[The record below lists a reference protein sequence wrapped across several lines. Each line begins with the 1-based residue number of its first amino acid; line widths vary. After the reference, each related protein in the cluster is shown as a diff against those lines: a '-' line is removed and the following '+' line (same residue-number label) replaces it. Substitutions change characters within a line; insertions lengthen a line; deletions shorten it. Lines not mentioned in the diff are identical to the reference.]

1 VVSIYIPN
9 LGFDYVIG
17 LLGGIV
23 LLEVIGVGNN
33 ESKTLAN
40 SNNTKPPT
48 PTLIF
53 YKWFLADKISSILS
67 RVHFL

>member
-1 VVSIYIPN
+1 
-9 LGFDYVIG
+9 
-17 LLGGIV
+17 V

-33 ESKTLAN
+33 ESKTFAN